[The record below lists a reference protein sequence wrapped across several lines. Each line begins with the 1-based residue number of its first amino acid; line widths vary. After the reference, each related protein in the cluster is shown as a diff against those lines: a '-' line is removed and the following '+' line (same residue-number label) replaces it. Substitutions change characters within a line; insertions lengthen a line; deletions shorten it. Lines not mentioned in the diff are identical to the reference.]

1 MCYDCGAYYLD
12 LRFDS
17 FDVTRCT
24 ENMGKGYLDISSSTI
39 FQLKNFMRDLY
50 FYNSFSHP
58 RKGCVLIVLCR

>member
-24 ENMGKGYLDISSSTI
+24 ENNGQRVPRHKFLDDISI
-39 FQLKNFMRDLY
+39 KEFHARFILL
-50 FYNSFSHP
+50 
-58 RKGCVLIVLCR
+58 

>member
-17 FDVTRCT
+17 LDVTNVQRI
-24 ENMGKGYLDISSSTI
+24 MGKGYLDISSSTI
-39 FQLKNFMRDLY
+39 FVLKNFMRDLY

-58 RKGCVLIVLCR
+58 IKGCVLIVLCK